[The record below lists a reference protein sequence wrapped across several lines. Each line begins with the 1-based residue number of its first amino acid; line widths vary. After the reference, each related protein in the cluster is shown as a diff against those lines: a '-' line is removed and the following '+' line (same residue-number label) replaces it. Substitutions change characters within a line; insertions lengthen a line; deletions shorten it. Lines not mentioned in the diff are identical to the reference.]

1 MDIKESNMDV
11 GTACFK
17 TNTALSY
24 LCECLP
30 CVLSISTWYDTDSYS
45 YYIILHINGNINK
58 IKKYMSEVFGLE
70 DALVKHFES
79 ARDQIIYQGLDIDD
93 LEEIQTLC
101 RIIKG

>member
-1 MDIKESNMDV
+1 MDV
-11 GTACFK
+11 GTICMK
-17 TNTALSY
+17 TNKALSY

-30 CVLSISTWYDTDSYS
+30 DVLNISTWYDTDSYS

-58 IKKYMSEVFGLE
+58 IKKYMSKVFGLE
-70 DALVKHFES
+70 DALVKRFKS

-101 RIIKG
+101 RIMRD